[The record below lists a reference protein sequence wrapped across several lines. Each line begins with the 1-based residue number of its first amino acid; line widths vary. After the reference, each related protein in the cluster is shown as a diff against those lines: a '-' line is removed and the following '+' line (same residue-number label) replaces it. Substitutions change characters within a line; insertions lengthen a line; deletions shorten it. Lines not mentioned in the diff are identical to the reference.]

1 MLKGKTGFLE
11 VPVKYFHKNLFFHNI
26 HIIKPLLQVGLTSM
40 YAAWDNSISGLTG
53 HEKTPLNCS
62 VTAVFMMA
70 LHSVRSGN
78 SRVGFVS

>member
-1 MLKGKTGFLE
+1 MLKGKTGFSE

-62 VTAVFMMA
+62 VTAAFKWY
-70 LHSVRSGN
+70 L
-78 SRVGFVS
+78 